1 MILNRYFNQII
12 YITSALFIALN
23 ALFLYLELYWFTL
36 IPIALL
42 MVFLAFFA
50 IDKLFL
56 FIVFMTPFSLNLENL
71 ELGGIGMYLPTEPL
85 MFGIMLIIML
95 RLIWDKKVDRTPL
108 KHPVTIALAF
118 NICWLIVTAI
128 TSELPLVSLKF
139 VVARLWFILSIY
151 YLGIFMFQRFKNI
164 ERFFWLFLVPL
175 TIVIG
180 YTIYR
185 HYTFGF
191 TSDAS
196 HWVMW
201 PFFKDHTSYGA
212 ILVMIFPILFYFL
225 RKPQL
230 PVRFLAGSL
239 IVIFAIA
246 IVLSYTR
253 AAWLSLLAAVGV
265 YFLYKLNVKFK
276 YVFSLGVLAL
286 FVLAI
291 NWNQLMIKLNKNR
304 QDSSVKFSEHIQ
316 SMSNVSTDASNLERI
331 NRWEAAIKMFKER
344 PVLGWGPGTYAF
356 LYAPFQHSGSKTII
370 STNAGNRGNAHS
382 EYIGPL
388 AESGVLGSISFIL
401 IVIAIYVSASNL
413 YHRVKIPEIKELV
426 LLIICGLTTYLT
438 HGFLNNYLDTDKA
451 SVPFWGMV
459 AILISIEIYH
469 KKLLI
474 EPESE

>member
-12 YITSALFIALN
+12 YVASAIFIALN
-23 ALFLYLELYWFTL
+23 AMFLYLEMYWFTL
-36 IPIALL
+36 IPVALL
-42 MVFLAFFA
+42 LVFLAFFA
-50 IDKLFL
+50 IDKLFM
-56 FIVFMTPFSLNLENL
+56 FVVFMTPLSLNLENL
-71 ELGGIGMYLPTEPL
+71 ELGGVGMYIPTEPL
-85 MFGIMLIIML
+85 MFGIMLILLI
-95 RLIWDKKVDRTPL
+95 RLIWDKKIDRIPL
-108 KHPVTIALAF
+108 KHPITLAIVF
-118 NICWLIVTAI
+118 NFFWLIITTI
-128 TSELPLVSLKF
+128 TSELPFVSFKF
-139 VVARLWFILSIY
+139 VVARMWFLLSIY
-151 YLGIFMFQRFKNI
+151 YLGIFIFQRYKNI
-164 ERFFWLFLVPL
+164 ERFFWLFIIPL
-175 TIVIG
+175 TIVIF

-212 ILVMIFPILFYFL
+212 ILVMIFPILFHFV
-225 RKPQL
+225 RKPNL

-239 IVIFAIA
+239 IVIFGIA

-253 AAWLSLLAAVGV
+253 AAWLSLLAATGV
-265 YFLYKLNVKFK
+265 YFLYKLKINFK
-276 YVFSLGVLAL
+276 YVFGAGVLAL
-286 FVLAI
+286 CILAL

-331 NRWEAAIKMFKER
+331 NRWEAAIKMFKEK
-344 PVLGWGPGTYAF
+344 PMLGWGPGTYAF
-356 LYAPFQHSGSKTII
+356 LYAPYQHSGSKTII

-388 AESGVLGSISFIL
+388 AESGVLGSLSFIV
-401 IVIAIYVSASNL
+401 IVIAIYVSASRL
-413 YHRVKIPEIKELV
+413 YHRTENKEIKELV
-426 LLIICGLTTYLT
+426 LLIICGLTTYLA

-459 AILISIEIYH
+459 AMLISLEIYH
-469 KKLLI
+469 KKLLVK
-474 EPESE
+474 SETQ